1 MRIDAKLLNSLNL
14 ENAAKADLPRWRD
27 RFPPMIIE
35 RCLQSAGPA
44 IIKYI
49 STAYQAGIIVPSETL
64 TMPKSGF
71 GLRPVTVTDLPSRL
85 LYSAV
90 VNSLAVALPPPTRGP
105 GKWDSFQD
113 FGIEGSHEYVVE
125 LDVASF
131 YEFIDHKTLKNELL
145 LHSMNVDATVALEA
159 YLQELMLNT
168 RGIPQMLSASDR
180 LADTYLGILDR
191 RIAQDGFIMRRYVDD
206 IKILA
211 NNWDDANT
219 AIELA
224 SEYAR
229 DLGLILSSKK
239 TGILKKTTL
248 AERQSDEKKFYKD
261 HFDQTQAAMTR
272 TRLVGSYENVR
283 AVRIKPEEKQAARA
297 AAWKIISDWWA
308 NAKGRGPLAE
318 TPGPIQRFITRGLY
332 VLRDHPD
339 QLDPQ
344 LLADIVFF
352 DGRKI
357 EQVGGY
363 LVARAQNFPEGVRD
377 LRPLYLLIAM
387 GRQSPW
393 FKLWVLYAIEQMAPS
408 SFTGQGALGD
418 WILDQMEDRHEIVRA
433 QAAWLCATRG
443 LLQAEDLTNLY
454 KKASLITQPALAAAA
469 ARQSNLPPSIVSAIL
484 ADSALNREAGKWVT
498 DPPAKT

>member
-1 MRIDAKLLNSLNL
+1 
-14 ENAAKADLPRWRD
+14 
-27 RFPPMIIE
+27 
-35 RCLQSAGPA
+35 
-44 IIKYI
+44 
-49 STAYQAGIIVPSETL
+49 
-64 TMPKSGF
+64 
-71 GLRPVTVTDLPSRL
+71 
-85 LYSAV
+85 
-90 VNSLAVALPPPTRGP
+90 
-105 GKWDSFQD
+105 
-113 FGIEGSHEYVVE
+113 
-125 LDVASF
+125 
-131 YEFIDHKTLKNELL
+131 
-145 LHSMNVDATVALEA
+145 MNVDATVALEA